1 MVRRVI
7 YSAKSKSDLREI
19 FEFISADSK
28 LFAKRQILL
37 LRMHIRNLKKFPNL
51 GRKVPEMNLEY
62 IREIIEGNY
71 RIIYML
77 VADNQIDILTIHH
90 TSKELKIVDFL

>member
-1 MVRRVI
+1 MVRRII

-37 LRMHIRNLKKFPNL
+37 IRMHIRNLKKFPNL
-51 GRKVPEMNLEY
+51 GRIVPEMNLEY
-62 IREIIEGNY
+62 VREIIEGNY

-77 VADNQIDILTIHH
+77 ATENQINILTIHH
-90 TSKELKIVDFL
+90 TSKELKIVEFL